1 MRFYVCT
8 FYKLIRARWKILT
21 FTRCRVSIFSRTI
34 PNQVYKLLKYT
45 TSNRNREFLK
55 SKNNGGDY
63 YFRNQL
69 CYIRN
74 IFIPWLAVNES
85 FEVIKLY
92 IVQRVALK
100 FYSKVAIRRFDVKHV
115 QTENLKLSSIFNEV
129 FYLYSRFSYILS
141 FLPWIGMQWRSK
153 WYYYTRL
160 DFVSGVC
167 SIITTSRKRISPPAY
182 NLYYWSEYFSP
193 RGKNYKLRKS
203 LWSYRFF
210 SNYNIFN

>member
-1 MRFYVCT
+1 MLY
-8 FYKLIRARWKILT
+8 
-21 FTRCRVSIFSRTI
+21 
-34 PNQVYKLLKYT
+34 Q
-45 TSNRNREFLK
+45 
-55 SKNNGGDY
+55 
-63 YFRNQL
+63 
-69 CYIRN
+69 N
-74 IFIPWLAVNES
+74 IFIPWLVVNES

-182 NLYYWSEYFSP
+182 NLYYWSEYFPP

-210 SNYNIFN
+210 SNYNILKLPTDIVHLQNIFHFSIMILHFISKNRITMRRIWLIIMIKNRRW